1 LPVSDQRRDAV
12 LRQLELFRALAEDNE
27 REQKLGSAAHTHP
40 QSLGEWLGTAVLL
53 AGSVSWQAHYALAP
67 LVPCRPIVHPLELN
81 GGS

>member
-1 LPVSDQRRDAV
+1 LPANGQRRDAV

-27 REQKLGSAAHTHP
+27 REQKLGSTAHAYP
-40 QSLGEWLGTAVLL
+40 QSLGEWLGTAVQI
-53 AGSVSWQAHYALAP
+53 AGSVSWQAHYALPP